1 MNCKTNQFT
10 GFCMT
15 GRFVVNVVKYLISCA
30 LLLITKLETLIIKY
44 KTTFCFAG
52 QTCRNSKKLMFN
64 SFLLVLKFPELKSN
78 KILLFPW
85 QLYESN
91 SKKIL
96 LLRTYNTGFCL
107 IISQL
112 PPTLFSIF
120 KTNKTKL

>member
-1 MNCKTNQFT
+1 
-10 GFCMT
+10 MT

-44 KTTFCFAG
+44 KTAFCFAG

-91 SKKIL
+91 
-96 LLRTYNTGFCL
+96 
-107 IISQL
+107 
-112 PPTLFSIF
+112 
-120 KTNKTKL
+120 